1 MHYNVDHEAIKEYFP
16 LERVTRGLLEIYQEL
31 LGLEIVL
38 IKVCFV
44 RRGHIVCAGVTQS
57 HTGQTCASVTNHT
70 IFSHVIVGR
79 ARLA

>member
-44 RRGHIVCAGVTQS
+44 
-57 HTGQTCASVTNHT
+57 N
-70 IFSHVIVGR
+70 
-79 ARLA
+79 